1 MRLNAYLRGTGA
13 ALGLAVLAATAATT
27 TAAEARE
34 VKIVVGVPP
43 GSGAHY
49 GVDAFAADL
58 AERTGGELEVKVFPP
73 SLLDLV
79 QTFGG
84 IRDGIVDGGYLV
96 LNYFPSELPEAM
108 LPIEMAMLGQN
119 PYAMAGAMSEYILT
133 CEACVAERMANNQVP
148 LGNASTGAYAIIGTA
163 PMTTEEE
170 LAGKKIRAAS
180 GAWSRWAEAMGA
192 VGVSLPGNEIF
203 EAVSQGTIDGAF
215 NAPSELTSIRL
226 IDVATDVTVNMPG
239 GTVHGLDVMSV
250 NRDFWRSLT
259 DEERR
264 AYMDAAALG
273 NAATTWKFASDVAEN
288 LAMAE
293 EQGIALHEASP
304 EMLAKS
310 DAAIEADL
318 ANIVA
323 IATDTHG
330 LKDAESKIARFREL
344 VAKYEGLLPLDREWT
359 PEEIA
364 EVYRAEIF
372 SKLDP
377 ATYGM

>member
-1 MRLNAYLRGTGA
+1 MKLTSILRGTGA
-13 ALGLAVLAATAATT
+13 ALAIALTAA
-27 TAAEARE
+27 AAQARD

-58 AERTGGELEVKVFPP
+58 AARTDGELKVRVFPP

-84 IRDGIVDGGYLV
+84 IKDGVVDGGYLV

-108 LPIEMAMLGQN
+108 LPIDLAMLGKN
-119 PYAMAGAMSEYILT
+119 PYAMSGAMSEYILT
-133 CEACVAERMANNQVP
+133 CEPCIAERLAANQVP
-148 LGNASTGAYAIIGTA
+148 LGNASTGTYAIIS
-163 PMTTEEE
+163 TTPITNAEE
-170 LAGKKIRAAS
+170 LKGKKIRAAGGS
-180 GAWSRWAEAMGA
+180 WVRWAGAMGA

-250 NRDFWRSLT
+250 NRDFWKSLT
-259 DEERR
+259 DEQRR

-273 NAATTWKFASDVAEN
+273 NAATTWKFADDVATN
-288 LAMAE
+288 LALAKE
-293 EQGIALHEASP
+293 KGINIHEASAG
-304 EMLAKS
+304 MIAIS

-318 ANIVA
+318 AEVVKL
-323 IATDTHG
+323 ATETHG
-330 LKDAESKIARFREL
+330 LEDADAKVARFREL
-344 VAKYEGLLPLDREWT
+344 VTKWEGLLPLDREWT

-364 EVYRAEIF
+364 DVFRAEIF

-377 ATYGM
+377 ATYGL